1 MSESDS
7 NSERSYDS
15 DKSEY
20 NFIPG
25 YVNIGEIEV
34 EDNGNL
40 GENNGV
46 TDPNFSHLRI
56 IAS

>member
-7 NSERSYDS
+7 NSERNYDLW
-15 DKSEY
+15 
-20 NFIPG
+20 FIPG
-25 YVNIGEIEV
+25 YVNIGDIEV

-40 GENNGV
+40 GDNNEATGLHY
-46 TDPNFSHLRI
+46 SHPLV

>member
-15 DKSEY
+15 DIFRVQ
-20 NFIPG
+20 FIPG
-25 YVNIGEIEV
+25 YVNIGDIEV

-40 GENNGV
+40 GDITMGRQGR
-46 TDPNFSHLRI
+46 TI
-56 IAS
+56 T